1 MNPISSPGA
10 NATRL
15 ASSPGANAT
24 GLALPTLVACLT
36 PPGRGAIAALG
47 IRGPR
52 AWEILRN
59 LFRTTS
65 ANSPK
70 LPAEPELDRVWL
82 GRIGEKDSAP
92 FADQVVV
99 TITQMTP
106 IPWVEVHCHG
116 GVEVVRW
123 LMEILEA
130 QGCQPCS
137 WPDLERGTTFDRW
150 KTAAML
156 AMTQAS
162 TVRTASI
169 LLDQYH
175 GAFADALAKIKFVLS
190 KSNLDEAIHL
200 LEELA
205 RYADVGRHLTTPW
218 KVAII
223 GPPNVGKSSLVN
235 ALAGFQ
241 RSVVAPTPG
250 TTRDLVTT
258 LIAVDGWPVEL
269 IDTAGLREEAESL
282 EGQGINLARRAAAD
296 VDLCLWI
303 MDASEPVIWP
313 DNSLRKNNKIK
324 LIINK
329 IDLPAAWNIP
339 QSAVLPISART
350 GMGLPELVEAL
361 ARWLVPDSPPP
372 GTAVP
377 FTSALASQ
385 VEEALT
391 LARAGRIQ
399 DLNRLFLQL
408 ATESA

>member
-1 MNPISSPGA
+1 VNPISSPGA